1 MKTIVMLTSSA
12 SPSEDEGLFRAET
25 RRLIA
30 RTSAALARV
39 PRLRSGIRNILILSL
54 LAMPA
59 IVRADGMIDNVN
71 GITLDEN
78 GKVIRFTGILI
89 GRDGKVTQLLTNKD
103 KLPKQLDFRQ
113 DGKGQTMLP
122 GLIDAHGHV
131 MGVGFQALT
140 LDLSA
145 TNSLAEAQAAIKA
158 YAAKYPDRYWII
170 GRGWNQEK
178 WGLGR
183 FPTAADLDMAVAD
196 RPVWLE
202 RVDGHAGWAN
212 NKAMALAG
220 ISATTK
226 SPAGGRIE
234 ILAGKPSGIFVDGA
248 SELVGKKVPAPRPAD
263 RDAALAKAQAIL
275 LAQGITAIADMGTT
289 IEDWQSYRR
298 AGDDGWLSIRI
309 FGYAAGI
316 DNMVMIAGSKP
327 TPWLYADKL
336 RLGGV
341 KFYLDGA
348 LGSRG
353 AWFKKPYSDAAGQTG
368 LRFLDNAAIR
378 NLMVR
383 ASMDGFQ
390 TAVHAIGDAANED
403 AISAIE
409 DLAPTYPN
417 DRRWRIEHVQI
428 VDPLD
433 IPRLAKNGIISSM
446 QPVHQTS
453 DRTMAE
459 ARLGPG
465 RLKGAYAW
473 NSIIKAG
480 GKLAF
485 GSDVPVESADPFAGI
500 AAAITREDASG
511 QPFGGWRAEERV
523 TREQA
528 LAGFTTGGA
537 YAAFAEAKVGS
548 LTPGHRADF
557 VLVDT
562 DPLIASPTQIRATKV
577 QETWV
582 GGRPVYKRNDVTVAD
597 KENIQ
602 GER

>member
-1 MKTIVMLTSSA
+1 MKKFFALAVLALA
-12 SPSEDEGLFRAET
+12 SP
-25 RRLIA
+25 
-30 RTSAALARV
+30 ALA
-39 PRLRSGIRNILILSL
+39 
-54 LAMPA
+54 
-59 IVRADGMIDNVN
+59 DGLVENVN
-71 GITLDEN
+71 GITLDKD
-78 GKVIRFTGILI
+78 GKVIRFNAVLI
-89 GRDGKVTQLLTNKD
+89 GRDGKVTELLTKKD
-103 KLPKQLDFRQ
+103 KLPKQLDFRH
-113 DGKGQTMLP
+113 DARGATMLP

-131 MGVGFQALT
+131 MGLGFQQLT

-158 YAAKYPDRYWII
+158 YAAKHPDRRWVV

-183 FPTAADLDMAVAD
+183 FPTSADLDAAVSD

-212 NKAMALAG
+212 SKAMEIARITAA
-220 ISATTK
+220 SK
-226 SPAGGRIE
+226 SPPGGRIE
-234 ILAGKPSGIFVDGA
+234 LTGGKPNGIFVDAAG
-248 SELVGKKVPAPRPAD
+248 ELVGKFVPVPRPAE
-263 RDAALAKAQAIL
+263 RDLALAEAQKKL
-275 LAQGITAIADMGTT
+275 LSQGITAIADMGTT

-316 DNMVMIAGSKP
+316 DNMVAIAGPRP
-327 TPWLYADKL
+327 TPWLYDDKL

-341 KFYLDGA
+341 KLYLDGA

-353 AWFKKPYSDAAGQTG
+353 AWLKKPYADAPGQTG
-368 LRFLDNAAIR
+368 LQFLASAEIR

-390 TAVHAIGDAANED
+390 TAIHAIGDAANAEVVD
-403 AISAIE
+403 AVE
-409 DLAPTYPN
+409 ELAQTYPKN
-417 DRRWRIEHVQI
+417 QRWRIEHVQI
-428 VDPLD
+428 VDPADL
-433 IPRLAKNGIISSM
+433 PRLGKNDIISSM

-459 ARLGPG
+459 ARLGPD

-473 NSIIKAG
+473 NSVLKAG

-485 GSDVPVESADPFAGI
+485 GSDVPVESADPFAGL
-500 AAAITREDASG
+500 ATAMTREDASG
-511 QPFGGWRAEERV
+511 QPFGGWRPEERV

-528 LAGFTTGGA
+528 LAGFTTGAA
-537 YAAFAEAKVGS
+537 YAAFAEDKVGS

-557 VLVDT
+557 ILIDV
-562 DPLIASPTQIRATKV
+562 DPLLSSPGELRKATV
-577 QETWV
+577 RETWV
-582 GGRPVYKRNDVTVAD
+582 GGRPVYKIGGSAEAKT
-597 KENIQ
+597 
-602 GER
+602 GETR

>member
-1 MKTIVMLTSSA
+1 MKKFFALAVLALA
-12 SPSEDEGLFRAET
+12 SP
-25 RRLIA
+25 
-30 RTSAALARV
+30 ALA
-39 PRLRSGIRNILILSL
+39 
-54 LAMPA
+54 
-59 IVRADGMIDNVN
+59 DGLVENVN
-71 GITLDEN
+71 GITLDKD
-78 GKVIRFTGILI
+78 GKVIRFNAILI
-89 GRDGKVTQLLTNKD
+89 SKDGKVTALLTKKD
-103 KLPKQLDFRQ
+103 KLPKQLDFRH
-113 DGKGQTMLP
+113 DARGATMLP

-131 MGVGFQALT
+131 MGLGFQQLT

-158 YAAKYPDRYWII
+158 YAAKHPDRRWVV

-183 FPTAADLDMAVAD
+183 FPTSADLDAAVSD

-212 NKAMALAG
+212 SKAMEIARITAA
-220 ISATTK
+220 SK
-226 SPAGGRIE
+226 SPPGGRIE
-234 ILAGKPSGIFVDGA
+234 LTGGKPNGIFVDAAG
-248 SELVGKKVPAPRPAD
+248 ELVGKFVPVPRPAE
-263 RDAALAKAQAIL
+263 RDLALAEAQKKL
-275 LAQGITAIADMGTT
+275 LSQGITAIADMGTT

-316 DNMVMIAGSKP
+316 DNMVAIAGPRP
-327 TPWLYADKL
+327 TPWLYDDKL

-341 KFYLDGA
+341 KLYLDGA

-353 AWFKKPYSDAAGQTG
+353 AWLKKPYADAPGQTG
-368 LRFLDNAAIR
+368 LQFLASAEIR

-390 TAVHAIGDAANED
+390 TAIHAIGDAANAEVVD
-403 AISAIE
+403 AVE
-409 DLAPTYPN
+409 ELAQTYPKN
-417 DRRWRIEHVQI
+417 QRWRIEHVQI
-428 VDPLD
+428 VDPADL
-433 IPRLAKNGIISSM
+433 PRLGKNDIISSM

-459 ARLGPG
+459 ARLGPD

-473 NSIIKAG
+473 NSVLKAG

-485 GSDVPVESADPFAGI
+485 GSDVPVESADPFAGL
-500 AAAITREDASG
+500 ATAMTREDASG
-511 QPFGGWRAEERV
+511 QPFGGWRPEERV

-528 LAGFTTGGA
+528 LAGFTTGAA
-537 YAAFAEAKVGS
+537 YAAFAEDKVGS

-557 VLVDT
+557 VLIDV
-562 DPLIASPTQIRATKV
+562 DPLLASPSEIRKAV
-577 QETWV
+577 VSETWV
-582 GGRPVYKRNDVTVAD
+582 GGRPVYKIAKAANDNKAGNGDT
-597 KENIQ
+597 
-602 GER
+602 R